1 MSRARAHWV
10 LRFGFRPLHSG
21 VELVAL
27 GSRLQLPHLC
37 GVVGTELHLLVPVA
51 LQKCQ
56 GQHPPQKCPWL
67 DGYPWVGCLGTKHL
81 ARCDLHYRCIYIY
94 IYMDATQ
101 PKSWPVT
108 RVQKRGPNQRS
119 PFQGT
124 GADSTAGCY
133 GQSPPANPFVRLW
146 DCWRLSID

>member
-56 GQHPPQKCPWL
+56 GQHPPKNAHGLMGIHGLVVWEPSIWPGVICTI
-67 DGYPWVGCLGTKHL
+67 GV
-81 ARCDLHYRCIYIY
+81 YIY
-94 IYMDATQ
+94 IWMQPSLKADLLQESKKGVPINAALFRALVRTVLRDATDNLHL
-101 PKSWPVT
+101 PI
-108 RVQKRGPNQRS
+108 RS
-119 PFQGT
+119 
-124 GADSTAGCY
+124 
-133 GQSPPANPFVRLW
+133 
-146 DCWRLSID
+146 